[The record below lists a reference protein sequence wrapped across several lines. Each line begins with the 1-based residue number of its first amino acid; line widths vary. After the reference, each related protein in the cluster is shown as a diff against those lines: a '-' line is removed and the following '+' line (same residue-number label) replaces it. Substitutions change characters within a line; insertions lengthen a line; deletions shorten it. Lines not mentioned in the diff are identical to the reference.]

1 MLLLVKDTGQFG
13 LIMLAV
19 LQVTLISLI
28 AIKTPLDHITVAI
41 MKMLEPD
48 AMVMNVGLI
57 DGWTNR

>member
-48 AMVMNVGLI
+48 AMVMNV
-57 DGWTNR
+57 